1 MNPRRTPAERAD
13 NMSPDYVQEGH
24 AEFSLASAIDELEQ
38 AVRRN
43 ERIDYDNVWNDWR
56 RLENVLHALS
66 GSEAA

>member
-1 MNPRRTPAERAD
+1 
-13 NMSPDYVQEGH
+13 MSPDYVLEGH
-24 AEFSLASAIDELEQ
+24 AEYSLASAIDELEQ

-66 GSEAA
+66 GEPA